1 MKRVLKTNLL
11 NSGEYE
17 CLFDHIGLLER
28 ASCREYGTTGNY
40 ASKYIASLMQFSK
53 SNEWEVWE
61 HTYKELEKHLNEAK
75 GWCFEPLY
83 KMACEELEKLRKE
96 VQHFE
101 DLMDE
106 DELKEELEK
115 NRRKNK

>member
-1 MKRVLKTNLL
+1 MKRVLKTDLL
-11 NSGEYE
+11 ESGEYE
-17 CLFDHIGLLER
+17 CQFEHIGLLER
-28 ASCREYGTTGNY
+28 ASCREYGKTGNF
-40 ASKYIASLMQFSK
+40 ASKYISQILQFSK
-53 SNEWEVWE
+53 SSEWEVWE
-61 HTYKELEKHLNEAK
+61 HAYKELEFHLSECK

-106 DELKEELEK
+106 EEFKEEFED
-115 NRRKNK
+115 

>member
-17 CLFDHIGLLER
+17 CQFEHIGLLER
-28 ASCREYGTTGNY
+28 ASCREYGKTGNF
-40 ASKYIASLMQFSK
+40 ATKYISQILQFSK
-53 SNEWEVWE
+53 SEEFSVWE
-61 HTYKELEKHLNEAK
+61 QAYLELEKWLPSAK
-75 GWCFEPLY
+75 GFCLEPVY
-83 KMACEELEKLRKE
+83 SMAKDELEKLRKE

-106 DELKEELEK
+106 EQFNEEFEE
-115 NRRKNK
+115 

>member
-1 MKRVLKTNLL
+1 MKRVLKTDLL

-17 CLFDHIGLLER
+17 CLFEHIGLMER
-28 ASCREYGTTGNY
+28 ASCREYGKTGNY

-61 HTYKELEKHLNEAK
+61 HAYKELEKHLAESK

-83 KMACEELEKLRKE
+83 QMACEELEKLRKE

-106 DELKEELEK
+106 EEFKEEFGEEE
-115 NRRKNK
+115 